1 MLQILLCLTG
11 VFVVY
16 LVAVH
21 AVVKY
26 TMDKM
31 GAGTGMLGAGLV
43 NIVAGFLLH
52 DVVDLFI
59 GFYLYDL
66 PSLLYL
72 VFRFGFLIL
81 GISGIIMVAVD
92 LLRTIQGMGGYISR
106 VEDKIKKSNHTSDT
120 EKRTELPAWE
130 RIQMD
135 SENVSAAAKQKEIP
149 TWKRIQMDN
158 E

>member
-1 MLQILLCLTG
+1 MLQILLCLIG

-31 GAGTGMLGAGLV
+31 RAETGMFGVGLV
-43 NIVAGFLLH
+43 NIVAGFLLY

-59 GFYLYDL
+59 GFYLDDSS
-66 PSLLYL
+66 SLLYL
-72 VFRFGFLIL
+72 VLRYGFLIL

-92 LLRTIQGMGGYISR
+92 LLRTIQGLGGYISR
-106 VEDKIKKSNHTSDT
+106 VEDKIKKSNHAADT
-120 EKRTELPAWE
+120 EK
-130 RIQMD
+130 
-135 SENVSAAAKQKEIP
+135 
-149 TWKRIQMDN
+149 
-158 E
+158 